1 MVKKIIAVASSI
13 LMLFCIVPF
22 AAFADVLD
30 ACPKCGE
37 RTYVQETGLTV
48 DACGIGVTYNTK
60 HCTSCRYSYYE
71 WSLFGRTGY
80 KEFESGIGDNLV
92 ADFISEWIFDNFGK
106 DAKFTKFESGG
117 GSTDGSGVGRRPDG
131 YADDNGTPS
140 ISSDGGIIWQPTWD
154 DVISLNQSGYY
165 YSCFVFGFASAYN
178 STFYYSEKPGY
189 TYFEGNIAYDKE
201 KLNYAE
207 KIEHGLYLHRESD
220 NLLFVNS
227 PYFNGSFVFQL
238 PVRGSAYRLKT
249 PSAYYKQLDYNF
261 YYTTNTY
268 NTSTTVTSQILLNS
282 GMGSSVT
289 AKRHDLYVYFP
300 TFKIIPASDSD
311 KPIIQNNITI
321 NNNTW
326 NGNIYTDNSTNLT
339 YIYPQYTTI
348 NEKNETVTNISN
360 TPIIYNNETKQ
371 YYTYDQTTKNYYYI
385 TYNAPS
391 PSPTPAP
398 TENPGGDAGDTTGI
412 LAVLVEIRDNMIQG
426 FLDIKAAF
434 VAGFAE
440 LSANFTLAIE
450 NLNVNIQNT
459 FNKKFPDQSTPETAQ
474 PTPTPSPEP
483 TETPSPTDPPSPS
496 PAPTGKPD
504 SGGDTN
510 NFWNIFVGSGSDD
523 GTDGDHKGIF
533 WALVSLILALIA
545 FFTNLFAG
553 VAYLFPFL
561 PEGVVMTLNTCLFV
575 VFLFVIIKFIMR
587 SK

>member
-1 MVKKIIAVASSI
+1 MVKKLISIATAFF
-13 LMLFCIVPF
+13 MLCCMIPF
-22 AAFADVLD
+22 GAFADDVLSE
-30 ACPKCGE
+30 CPKCGL
-37 RTYVQETGLTV
+37 RSYVIKADLTAPLTDTLGFPV
-48 DACGIGVTYNTK
+48 SYTVKKCNSCGYT
-60 HCTSCRYSYYE
+60 YYE
-71 WSLFGRTGY
+71 WYVFGLPGY
-80 KEFESGIGDNLV
+80 QEFDKGCEYSQFLSVLANWLHEKFGDKAN
-92 ADFISEWIFDNFGK
+92 
-106 DAKFTKFESGG
+106 
-117 GSTDGSGVGRRPDG
+117 GSIVNQGAPSGVGRKDLPG

-165 YSCFVFGFASAYN
+165 YSYFVFGFASAYN

-220 NLLFVNS
+220 NLLFVNG

-268 NTSTTVTSQILLNS
+268 NTSTAVTSQILLNS

-339 YIYPQYTTI
+339 YIYPQYTTV

-385 TYNAPS
+385 TYNADPA
-391 PSPTPAP
+391 PSPTPTPDP
-398 TENPGGDAGDTTGI
+398 TDKPGGSI
-412 LAVLVEIRDNMIQG
+412 
-426 FLDIKAAF
+426 
-434 VAGFAE
+434 
-440 LSANFTLAIE
+440 
-450 NLNVNIQNT
+450 
-459 FNKKFPDQSTPETAQ
+459 STPET
-474 PTPTPSPEP
+474 
-483 TETPSPTDPPSPS
+483 
-496 PAPTGKPD
+496 GKP
-504 SGGDTN
+504 GGS
-510 NFWNIFVGSGSDD
+510 SGSSWWDKLLDKIGNAVID
-523 GTDGDHKGIF
+523 GLLGAVSAVLKLIF
-533 WALVSLILALIA
+533 KLLSTILGWIIWAVSLV
-545 FFTNLFAG
+545 FT
-553 VAYLFPFL
+553 LFPFL
-561 PEGVVMTLNTCLFV
+561 PPGLSGLLVGGVVVCFV
-575 VFLFVIIKFIMR
+575 IGIIKFIR
-587 SK
+587 G